1 MSQRWTK
8 KPTKKKKR
16 RKERQEHKLVKRAV
30 DAKTSRERAYRD
42 AGYTPELD
50 PPLFNS
56 SCGKYGTDLCCQ
68 AITNSGVR
76 CSRVAV
82 TDKTYLRNAGPSP
95 CCLYCT
101 QHAKMYL
108 FGAAATLASNTG
120 VTTAMMSSDEYAA
133 FDPDGHYASIDIPGK
148 NAAALSE
155 WIESDE
161 RRLLEQQ
168 RKQAKEQSRRIKQGH
183 KPHQRKRKGKGKRRT

>member
-1 MSQRWTK
+1 MSQRWRK
-8 KPTKKKKR
+8 KTTKKKKR
-16 RKERQEHKLVKRAV
+16 QKERQEHKLFKRAIG
-30 DAKTSRERAYRD
+30 AKIVRERAYRD

-56 SCGKYGTDLCCQ
+56 SCGDYGTDLCCQ

-82 TDKTYLRNAGPSP
+82 TDKTYLRNAG

-108 FGAAATLASNTG
+108 FGAAATLASNPG
-120 VTTAMMSSDEYAA
+120 VTTAMMSYDEYAA
-133 FDPDGHYASIDIPGK
+133 FDPEGHYASIDIPGK

-155 WIESDE
+155 WIESD
-161 RRLLEQQ
+161 RAQQ
-168 RKQAKEQSRRIKQGH
+168 RTQAKEKAKEKSRRIKQGH
-183 KPHQRKRKGKGKRRT
+183 KPHQRKRKGKGKRRK